1 MTINRI
7 NNNDMV
13 LTVSYRLL
21 QYEIESINYIDCFI
35 KSCDV
40 ENDKQLI
47 DAVHAWLNTEILVPY
62 EIVTI
67 EYINY
72 VTGEK
77 YRIV

>member
-13 LTVSYRLL
+13 LTVGYRLL

-35 KSCDV
+35 KSYDV

-47 DAVHAWLNTEILVPY
+47 DAVHAWLNTEIHVPY

-72 VTGEK
+72 MTGQK

>member
-7 NNNDMV
+7 NNNDMI
-13 LTVSYRLL
+13 LTVGYRLL
-21 QYEIESINYIDCFI
+21 RCEIESINYIDCFI
-35 KSCDV
+35 KSCDA

-47 DAVHAWLNTEILVPY
+47 DVVHAWLNTEIFVPY
-62 EIVTI
+62 EIITI
-67 EYINY
+67 EYVNY